1 MKFNPKLNV
10 KIASAMY
17 DLMYDT
23 AALFRAG
30 RGSIDQINCLL
41 DNLMDNFAEDFTTFD
56 LITLERNP
64 LTITGKEELR
74 NYYFNDATQTYAGY
88 VLHGMTNVQAIP
100 HPAPQG
106 DNRKFARM
114 RAFQYEVA
122 RVSAAPGVDLNILI
136 IGDYD
141 FIWVKKH
148 HKWYVWKMYI
158 ADDRIINLEPLIL
171 WSRQYSGQSPELPSY
186 QTIPFPPSLAWP
198 LDAKFC
204 YPPSNAFSAA
214 ISTDK
219 ESRALKGP
227 RYASLFE
234 KINPDVMKKIDEKTE
249 EKKNDH

>member
-1 MKFNPKLNV
+1 
-10 KIASAMY
+10 
-17 DLMYDT
+17 
-23 AALFRAG
+23 
-30 RGSIDQINCLL
+30 
-41 DNLMDNFAEDFTTFD
+41 
-56 LITLERNP
+56 
-64 LTITGKEELR
+64 
-74 NYYFNDATQTYAGY
+74 
-88 VLHGMTNVQAIP
+88 
-100 HPAPQG
+100 
-106 DNRKFARM
+106 
-114 RAFQYEVA
+114 
-122 RVSAAPGVDLNILI
+122 
-136 IGDYD
+136 
-141 FIWVKKH
+141 
-148 HKWYVWKMYI
+148 MYI

-249 EKKNDH
+249 EKKNYH